1 MLVGTGHSFV
11 AVASIPPNITY
22 SQRSWTWSIS
32 RCYLTCLT
40 WSRTNPRGPS
50 PQQSIGDQLQAMLN
64 RSDQGRPLTTED
76 MNRFEILKFVAS
88 EKRIPK
94 AAKPDQPKKDKDNL
108 GTRAFNL
115 CGWAHLQTHELHHL
129 HRCNNGGWIE
139 YNKATDKGE
148 KESIIDTYF
157 IQPLIT
163 KNGRFRDII
172 TTEFRKLLIAWRLAP
187 TNFEGSKPHGGLGPL
202 SFVTRSTAER
212 ESLEYYRTLNA
223 QLLVTL
229 AGVDWQSPIL
239 SERFFFLVCSLLLL
253 PSTGSADYSTVIVGL
268 EWLNNDLC
276 LVSA

>member
-1 MLVGTGHSFV
+1 M
-11 AVASIPPNITY
+11 
-22 SQRSWTWSIS
+22 
-32 RCYLTCLT
+32 
-40 WSRTNPRGPS
+40 
-50 PQQSIGDQLQAMLN
+50 
-64 RSDQGRPLTTED
+64 
-76 MNRFEILKFVAS
+76 
-88 EKRIPK
+88 
-94 AAKPDQPKKDKDNL
+94 
-108 GTRAFNL
+108 
-115 CGWAHLQTHELHHL
+115 
-129 HRCNNGGWIE
+129 HRCNKGGWIE

-229 AGVDWQSPIL
+229 AGVD
-239 SERFFFLVCSLLLL
+239 
-253 PSTGSADYSTVIVGL
+253 
-268 EWLNNDLC
+268 
-276 LVSA
+276 